1 MAEAASAAAAAAA
14 LEDDEAIEV
23 QTVEEENEA
32 VDPATLKADP
42 QFAELS
48 PMEKAYQRVLTGV
61 RTMGDI
67 APEDDPEHPDF
78 IDPLDR
84 EDVCEICRKPE
95 TPTVDLMQCFTDYG
109 DIGCCCKWFHAPCVN
124 RDKPPQDDWLCK
136 DCVLSSTGQ
145 EVGME
150 GFELIQP
157 EDKDEEEVENN
168 DDKEEEEEEEDL
180 NTKPKAKQNGSD
192 TEYEGFSDE
201 EEEEDL
207 NTKPKAKRNS
217 GDSEYERFSDSD
229 EDSEE
234 DSIKPTS
241 TKRRKVNNVPARKK
255 KGKAVPV
262 DLLDDVS
269 DDDNDIQISQKT
281 WVARAAGVRPQTAR
295 QQQDSRVRAKL
306 KTIKK
311 GMETLQRQSLPYTRS
326 DEYNPDDSADDELAM
341 NQSHWPWVN
350 HGACCFTNQAPN
362 GDGTSEAKFLA
373 KPELHMWFGSHAS
386 AEWVAGQFKGK
397 MKGLGFRIKV
407 HTNFDS
413 YQDAFRSDS
422 AKNKTAPPRPTKS
435 TVKID

>member
-1 MAEAASAAAAAAA
+1 MTAEAAPAAAAAAA

-61 RTMGDI
+61 RMMGDI
-67 APEDDPEHPDF
+67 APEDNPEHPDF

-84 EDVCEICRKPE
+84 EDIDPLERPTGDICEICRKPE
-95 TPTVDLMQCFTDYG
+95 SPTVDLMQCFTDYG

-124 RDKPPQDDWLCK
+124 RHKPPLGDWLCK
-136 DCVLSSTGQ
+136 DCVHSSIGQ
-145 EVGME
+145 DVGIE
-150 GFELIQP
+150 GYELTQP
-157 EDKDEEEVENN
+157 EDKDKEEVENN

-192 TEYEGFSDE
+192 TEFEGFSDE

-241 TKRRKVNNVPARKK
+241 SKRRKVNNVPTGKK
-255 KGKAVPV
+255 KCKAVPV
-262 DLLDDVS
+262 DLLEDDS
-269 DDDNDIQISQKT
+269 DDDNDIQITGQKT

-311 GMETLQRQSLPYTRS
+311 GMETLQDR
-326 DEYNPDDSADDELAM
+326 
-341 NQSHWPWVN
+341 V
-350 HGACCFTNQAPN
+350 
-362 GDGTSEAKFLA
+362 
-373 KPELHMWFGSHAS
+373 
-386 AEWVAGQFKGK
+386 
-397 MKGLGFRIKV
+397 
-407 HTNFDS
+407 
-413 YQDAFRSDS
+413 FRSPGPM
-422 AKNKTAPPRPTKS
+422 NTTRMIQLT
-435 TVKID
+435 TNLQ